1 MHLKT
6 TVVTISAFDFIQTNA
21 LLILSTLYH
30 FLILWSNHWME
41 SEFILLN
48 EQYPA
53 YADQFSILQ
62 ENLVWCQII
71 TLFTICSLYLSEEIG
86 FIIYQNKIMAKEN
99 SENMMFFCM
108 FVSFVTKMIYSS
120 VQLLSYNHK
129 NPVFWNDEALKN
141 KSIILFFN
149 LSYGF
154 RVVTFI
160 SIAGLL
166 IVMMILFVIYLV
178 LCWVA
183 DLLKEIKFNYKK
195 TEYIE
200 MRTDA

>member
-1 MHLKT
+1 
-6 TVVTISAFDFIQTNA
+6 
-21 LLILSTLYH
+21 
-30 FLILWSNHWME
+30 
-41 SEFILLN
+41 
-48 EQYPA
+48 
-53 YADQFSILQ
+53 
-62 ENLVWCQII
+62 
-71 TLFTICSLYLSEEIG
+71 
-86 FIIYQNKIMAKEN
+86 MAKEN